1 MVNEKKF
8 REKKFREKK
17 ISYIKPLDRVILIA
31 VFVMFIVLIAGVRIG
46 TQSYKESQIVA
57 LQDFMDI
64 LAETQKAQFERYVS
78 EKISLLQGWA
88 TFPEIYEMDT
98 AQQEAFIKGRSKAL
112 GFHHIFIIREDGMGI
127 YIEENTI
134 RDQRN
139 EIFYENVMKQDIYIT
154 EPFYGGDA
162 VTMTISVSIR
172 DADGEKVGALC
183 GAIDLNELQRMFSQN
198 RMFMKGFSYL
208 INSDGAYIA
217 STDMN
222 KVYDKETIYEEDGT
236 DSSLISE
243 AFAQS
248 ADMSGV
254 MVQDDVE
261 YLANITYLK
270 DYDWVI
276 VQGISMEEIFKGVRY
291 IDDWYYFALAIIVVL
306 IVCVARII
314 FYWNRNNCKINT
326 DTLTGCRSRAAMQ
339 NLLEYLEHIY
349 KYDITVI
356 YFDLNYFKQINDTY
370 GHEQGDKILC
380 LFAKTLMEVFDRW
393 GQVGRMGG
401 DEFMVVLRDVP
412 EEETRQLCRQLSERL
427 TEQKRKL
434 DFACELSTSYGFAT
448 RKQGSRE
455 PLDNIIIQADQNM
468 YRFKEKYR

>member
-1 MVNEKKF
+1 MAN
-8 REKKFREKK
+8 EKKFREKK
-17 ISYIKPLDRVILIA
+17 ISYIKPFDRVMLIA
-31 VFVMFIVLIAGVRIG
+31 VFIMFIVLIAGVRIG
-46 TQSYKESQIVA
+46 TQSYKDSQIVA

-64 LAETQKAQFERYVS
+64 LAETQKVQFDRYVS

-88 TFPEIYEMDT
+88 TFPEIYEMDSER
-98 AQQEAFIKGRSKAL
+98 QEAFIEGRSKAL

-183 GAIDLNELQRMFSQN
+183 GAIDLNELQRMFNQN

-208 INSDGAYIA
+208 INSDGTYIA

-222 KVYDKETIYEEDGT
+222 KVYDKETIYEEEGT

-291 IDDWYYFALAIIVVL
+291 IDDWYYFAIAIIVVI

-314 FYWNRNNCKINT
+314 FYWNRNNRKINT
-326 DTLTGCRSRAAMQ
+326 DTLTGSRSRAAMQ
-339 NLLEYLEHIY
+339 NLIEYLGHIY

-356 YFDLNYFKQINDTY
+356 YFDLNHFKQINDNY
-370 GHEQGDKILC
+370 GHEHGDIILR
-380 LFAKTLMEVFDRW
+380 LFAETLMEVFVKW

-401 DEFMVVLRDVP
+401 DEFMVVLRDVS
-412 EEETRQLCRQLSERL
+412 EEETRQLCQQLEERL
-427 TEQKRKL
+427 AERNRKL
-434 DFACELSTSYGFAT
+434 DFSCVLSTSYGFAT
-448 RKQGSRE
+448 RKKGSRE
-455 PLDNIIIQADQNM
+455 SLDNIITQADQNM
-468 YRFKEKYR
+468 YRFKEKHR